1 MDMTLNSYLKKVEKY
16 LSPLPVS
23 ERADIVKEIE
33 SEMLE
38 LQANGKA
45 AEEIVARLGEPRE
58 LAKAY
63 LRDLISQSK
72 SLSWTRITAICA
84 YYSLVSL
91 TGMIVIP
98 TLAICAPVFIVS
110 AIATPVLAIIKLIDS
125 LLHLGIPYVN
135 YIVMLGIENP
145 ILAFILSI
153 LTGAVLYLIGRGCW
167 KLLISYI
174 KAIDK
179 TKRRLSI

>member
-1 MDMTLNSYLKKVEKY
+1 M
-16 LSPLPVS
+16 PAS

-84 YYSLVSL
+84 YYSLGESHRHDRH
-91 TGMIVIP
+91 TH
-98 TLAICAPVFIVS
+98 AC
-110 AIATPVLAIIKLIDS
+110 
-125 LLHLGIPYVN
+125 
-135 YIVMLGIENP
+135 
-145 ILAFILSI
+145 
-153 LTGAVLYLIGRGCW
+153 
-167 KLLISYI
+167 
-174 KAIDK
+174 
-179 TKRRLSI
+179 